1 MSLVLRYAAR
11 SDRGLVRGNNEDA
24 AYAGAR
30 LLTLADGM
38 GGHEAGEVASALVIS
53 AMIPLDDEEPG
64 GEILSKLE
72 NAVRSGN
79 IAIAEHVSEHPERD
93 GMGTTL
99 TALLFT
105 GTSMGLAHVGD
116 SRAYLLRDE
125 HLTQITRDDTYVQSL
140 IDEGRITAEE
150 AHSHPQRSLI
160 LKALTGHEVQPT
172 FNVREAL
179 AGDRYLLCSDGL
191 SDVVSAATI
200 ETVLGEGDIDAA
212 ADKLVDLALRSGGP
226 DNVTVVVAEVA
237 DSGFAQT
244 QPIIAGAALGE
255 DQQHAPPPDS
265 AAGRAAALGQQQ
277 RAPVK
282 VSAAE
287 EGAGSPARRRR
298 PWRWIAVLA
307 VALVAL
313 VAAAYGGR
321 ALLRSN
327 YYTGSENGYVV
338 VYRGVSGSL
347 FGVRLQSVDT
357 RVCFREPSAPGGKSK
372 PEFLRADEARQG
384 CVPLKLSDLEAAT
397 RSSVSNL
404 PSGGRDDIRD
414 QVRLLLEHLLPNCAD
429 HVTAPP
435 PAVAPSAPP
444 QAEPSTG
451 LSAPPSAPGEPPA
464 PPASESPFPSIE
476 PSMELPAPPS
486 EVLRAWKPGVD
497 CRERHG

>member
-24 AYAGAR
+24 AYAGSR

-38 GGHEAGEVASALVIS
+38 GGHEAGEVASALVIG

-79 IAIAEHVSEHPERD
+79 IAIAEHVAQHPERD

-116 SRAYLLRDE
+116 SRAYLLRE
-125 HLTQITRDDTYVQSL
+125 KQLTQITRDDTYVQSL

-160 LKALTGHEVQPT
+160 LKALTGHEVQPS
-172 FNVREAL
+172 FNIREAL

-191 SDVVSAATI
+191 SDVVSASTI

-244 QPIIAGAALGE
+244 QPIVAGAALGE

-265 AAGRAAALGQQQ
+265 AAGRAAALGQQ

-287 EGAGSPARRRR
+287 ENPEPLARRRR
-298 PWRWIAVLA
+298 PWRWAAVIA
-307 VALVAL
+307 ALLVVL

-327 YYTGSENGYVV
+327 YYSGSENGNVV

-347 FGVRLQSVDT
+347 FGVRLQSVDA
-357 RVCFREPSAPGGKSK
+357 RVCFREPVAPGGKAK
-372 PEFLRADEARQG
+372 PEFLRAGETVKG
-384 CVPLKLSDLEAAT
+384 CAPLKLTDLEVAT
-397 RSSVSNL
+397 RSSVPNL
-404 PSGGRDDIRD
+404 PSGGRDDIHE
-414 QVRLLLEHLLPNCAD
+414 QVRLLLEHLLPSCAD
-429 HVTAPP
+429 RLAQLPHAPAVPAPP
-435 PAVAPSAPP
+435 AAGP
-444 QAEPSTG
+444 
-451 LSAPPSAPGEPPA
+451 SAPPSAEASAEAA
-464 PPASESPFPSIE
+464 PSGSPASESPFPSIE
-476 PSMELPAPPS
+476 PSIELPAPPS

>member
-24 AYAGAR
+24 AYAGSR

-38 GGHEAGEVASALVIS
+38 GGHEAGEVASALVIG

-72 NAVRSGN
+72 SAVRSGN
-79 IAIAEHVSEHPERD
+79 IAIAEHVAEHPERD

-116 SRAYLLRDE
+116 SRAYLLRDGQ
-125 HLTQITRDDTYVQSL
+125 LTQITRDDTYVQSL
-140 IDEGRITAEE
+140 IDEGRITSEE

-191 SDVVSAATI
+191 SDVVSASTI

-244 QPIIAGAALGE
+244 QPIIAGSALGE

-265 AAGRAAALGQQQ
+265 AAGRAAALGQQ

-287 EGAGSPARRRR
+287 ENAEAPARRARS
-298 PWRWIAVLA
+298 WRWAVVLA
-307 VALVAL
+307 VILAAL

-347 FGVRLQSVDT
+347 FGVRLQAVEA
-357 RVCFREPSAPGGKSK
+357 RVCFREPATPGGKAK
-372 PEFLRADEARQG
+372 PEFLRAGETRKG
-384 CVPLKLSDLEAAT
+384 CAPLKLTDLEVAT
-397 RSSVSNL
+397 RSSVPNL
-404 PSGGRDDIRD
+404 PSGGRDDIHD
-414 QVRLLLEHLLPNCAD
+414 QVRLLLEHLLPDCAE
-429 HVTAPP
+429 HVAQLP
-435 PAVAPSAPP
+435 PAPEAPAP
-444 QAEPSTG
+444 AEPSAG
-451 LSAPPSAPGEPPA
+451 LSAPSEAPGEPS
-464 PPASESPFPSIE
+464 PASQSPFPSIE

-497 CRERHG
+497 

>member
-11 SDRGLVRGNNEDA
+11 SDRGLVRGNNEDS

-38 GGHEAGEVASALVIS
+38 GGHEAGEVASALVIG

-64 GEILSKLE
+64 GEILSKLAD
-72 NAVRSGN
+72 AVRSGN
-79 IAIAEHVSEHPERD
+79 IAIAEHVAEHPERD

-116 SRAYLLRDE
+116 SRAYLLRDGQ
-125 HLTQITRDDTYVQSL
+125 LTQITRDDTYVQSL
-140 IDEGRITAEE
+140 IDDGRITAEE

-172 FNVREAL
+172 LIVREAL
-179 AGDRYLLCSDGL
+179 ASDRYLLCSDGL

-200 ETVLGEGDIDAA
+200 EAVLGEGDVDAA

-287 EGAGSPARRRR
+287 EGGGALGRRRS
-298 PWRWIAVLA
+298 WRWIAVLLA
-307 VALVAL
+307 VIAAL

-327 YYTGSENGYVV
+327 YYTGPEDGFVV
-338 VYRGVSGSL
+338 VYRGISGSL
-347 FGVRLQSVDT
+347 FGVRLQSVEE
-357 RVCFREPSAPGGKSK
+357 RVCFHEPAHPGGKAK
-372 PEFLRADEARQG
+372 AEFLRAGETRPG
-384 CVPLKLSDLEAAT
+384 CAPLKLADLEAAT
-397 RSSVSNL
+397 RSSVPNL
-404 PSGGRDDIRD
+404 PSGNRNDVQS
-414 QVRLLLEHLLPNCAD
+414 QVQLLLEHLLPNCAD
-429 HVTAPP
+429 HVALPPPPPESAPP
-435 PAVAPSAPP
+435 PPSPSEPAAPPLAPS
-444 QAEPSTG
+444 
-451 LSAPPSAPGEPPA
+451 EPPA

-476 PSMELPAPPS
+476 PSLELPAPPS
-486 EVLRAWKPGVD
+486 EVLRTWKPGVD
-497 CRERHG
+497 CREQHG